1 MNTQS
6 HILMGAVLFGRNVPR
21 RAWAGV
27 FGGLIPD
34 VPMLAIV
41 LALKISGLPDQ
52 TIFGEL
58 YWQDWWQVTNGV
70 AHSFI
75 LWGALLVFS
84 LALRHKAPWWPL
96 VAIFSAS
103 ALIHTGID
111 FLVHREDAHM
121 SLWPLTR
128 WKFISPVSYWD
139 WRHFGRYFSVFEMA
153 LGLLMAGLLFLRFR
167 HIAARAALGLAMVIY
182 VAVPA
187 YFILL

>member
-6 HILMGAVLFGRNVPR
+6 HILMGAVLFGHNVPR
-21 RAWAGV
+21 RAWAGM

-41 LALKISGLPDQ
+41 LALKISGVPDQ

-58 YWQDWWQVTNGV
+58 YWQNWWQVTNAV

-84 LALRHKAPWWPL
+84 LALRHKAPWWTL

-103 ALIHTGID
+103 ALIHTSID

-121 SLWPLTR
+121 SFWPLTR
-128 WKFISPVSYWD
+128 WKFVSPVSYWD
-139 WRHFGRYFSVFEMA
+139 WRHYGRYFSVFEA
-153 LGLLMAGLLFLRFR
+153 TLGLLMASLLFMRFR
-167 HIAARAALGLAMVIY
+167 HMAARAALGLAMFTY

>member
-1 MNTQS
+1 M
-6 HILMGAVLFGRNVPR
+6 LGGVL
-21 RAWAGV
+21 
-27 FGGLIPD
+27 PD

-41 LALKISGLPDQ
+41 LALKISGLSDQ
-52 TIFGEL
+52 TIFGAL
-58 YWQDWWQVTNGV
+58 YWQNWWQVTNAV

-75 LWGALLVFS
+75 LWGGLLAIS
-84 LALRHKAPWWPL
+84 LALRHRARWWTL
-96 VAIFSAS
+96 VSIFAAS

-128 WKFISPVSYWD
+128 WKFVSPVSYWD
-139 WRHFGRYFSVFEMA
+139 WRHYGRYFSVFEMA
-153 LGLLMAGLLFLRFR
+153 LGAAMAGVLFLRFR
-167 HIAARAALGLAMVIY
+167 HMAARAALGLAMAAY

>member
-27 FGGLIPD
+27 LGGLIPD

-75 LWGALLVFS
+75 LWGALLAFS
-84 LALRHKAPWWPL
+84 FALRHRAPWWTL
-96 VAIFSAS
+96 VSIFAAS
-103 ALIHTGID
+103 ALIHTSID

-121 SLWPLTR
+121 SFWPLTR

-139 WRHFGRYFSVFEMA
+139 WRHYGRYFSVFEMA

-167 HIAARAALGLAMVIY
+167 HIAARAALGLAMLTY